1 MLYVYLEVIHQEG
14 ETKMINPVTFV
25 ELVRAHQ
32 QDISNEIKLREKN
45 IQYET
50 RKNTESGLIKNW
62 VMSIFDATQFG
73 RKNNVRG
80 ASISLKP
87 DC

>member
-1 MLYVYLEVIHQEG
+1 MLYAYMEVIHQEG

-45 IQYET
+45 YQFKT
-50 RKNTESGLIKNW
+50 RKNTESGLIRNW
-62 VMSIFDATQFG
+62 VMSIFGATQFG
-73 RKNNVRG
+73 RTNNVSG
-80 ASISLKP
+80 ASFSLKP